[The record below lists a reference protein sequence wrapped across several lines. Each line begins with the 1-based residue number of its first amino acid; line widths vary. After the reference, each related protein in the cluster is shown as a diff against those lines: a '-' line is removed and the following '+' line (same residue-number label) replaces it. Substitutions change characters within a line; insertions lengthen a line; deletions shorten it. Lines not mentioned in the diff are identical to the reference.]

1 MSVTLYALA
10 LPAAVFNSGT
20 GRLWPRYAATGWR
33 EISMKIIARLERS
46 QLEALAF
53 ASLLAL
59 LWVISSLF
67 NVAAGVDRDLSA
79 MAPNQVTTLAL
90 EARHH

>member
-1 MSVTLYALA
+1 M
-10 LPAAVFNSGT
+10 N
-20 GRLWPRYAATGWR
+20 
-33 EISMKIIARLERS
+33 MIARLTRA

-53 ASLLAL
+53 AGVLVLLS
-59 LWVISSLF
+59 VISSLF

-79 MAPNQVTTLAL
+79 MAPIQVTTSAP